1 MKNDIDFVEAIC
13 YNKTI
18 VNAINRNLTE
28 TTDDISLNDRKRL
41 YFEEGSQYYYGN
53 LFIPDD
59 LESLEL

>member
-1 MKNDIDFVEAIC
+1 MVFYVPLC
-13 YNKTI
+13 YNQTI

-41 YFEEGSQYYYGN
+41 YFEEGSQYYHGN